1 MGIQDIHAAKADL
14 VDLVLR
20 IGRQA
25 ALGVVPTALRAVAKI
40 SESIKLSRETVTSE
54 ESFPDRMQGETKEV
68 GLTSGGSLSMYLRS
82 TEEIKQFLEA
92 LYRTTRGNAGNYSI
106 VSSQVSFVAADNAL
120 VIDPIHQPTQT
131 TGNGLSDLTAAG
143 VYNGVGDATFET
155 EITVAA
161 ATDEFRWRKNAG
173 AWSASIPITGAAQ
186 ALSDGVTVT
195 FAATTGHTAGD
206 AWTIAVKTF
215 ATFKPFRRL
224 RVRGAGVAGNVARFR
239 VADSV
244 LNTQTKIVVE
254 QGVITDEAAGAAVT
268 IDGQNTF
275 IPRSDAHYFTAE
287 REYPHAAGAKRF
299 LGHQD
304 LVIASGSIEISA
316 KQFVRANLELTGRLA
331 AHNLDANGKPVRK
344 ATSLQP
350 SHLPASTGEIFD
362 ASNNMRGFRRGGLI
376 DGNVK
381 ALTLSVDNQSRYQDM
396 AQTLLPAGVGVG
408 TATAEGNLQGYLY
421 LDDDR
426 LDNALGYADEDL
438 SFDLELADGSV
449 MTFALFRF
457 HFTEINEPTAE
468 SGEGDAMLD
477 NPFKAE
483 RFTLPDGEVAYGMV
497 TFFDATAA

>member
-1 MGIQDIHAAKADL
+1 MPVTDINAAKVDL

-20 IGRQA
+20 LGRQP
-25 ALGVVPTALRAVAKI
+25 ALGTVPTSLRSVAKI
-40 SESIKLSRETVTSE
+40 SESIRAQRETVTSE

-68 GLTSGGSLSMYLRS
+68 GLTAGGSLSLYLRS
-82 TEEIKQFLEA
+82 TAEIKELLSA
-92 LYRTTRGNAGNYSI
+92 LYRTTIGNAGNFSI
-106 VSSQVSFVAADNAL
+106 VSPQVTFDAVDNAL

-143 VYNGVGDATFET
+143 TYNGTGDATFEV

-161 ATDEFRWRKNAG
+161 ATDEFRWRKNGG
-173 AWSASIPITGAAQ
+173 AWSASIAITGAAQ

-215 ATFKPFRRL
+215 AAFKPFRRL
-224 RVRGAGVAGNVARFR
+224 RVRGAGQAGNNTRFR
-239 VADSV
+239 IADSE
-244 LNTQTKIVVE
+244 LNTQLKIVLE
-254 QGVITDEAAGAAVT
+254 YGVVTAEAAGASIT

-287 REYPHAAGAKRF
+287 REYPHAGGAKRF
-299 LGHQD
+299 LGYED
-304 LVIASGSIEISA
+304 LVIGSGSIEITA
-316 KQFVRANLELTGRLA
+316 KQFVRVNLEVTGRIA
-331 AHNLDANGKPVRK
+331 EHNIDASGKPVRK

-350 SHLPASTGEIFD
+350 THAAASTGEIFD

-381 ALTLSVDNQSRYQDM
+381 ALTLSLDNQSRYQDM
-396 AQTLLPAGVGVG
+396 AQTLHPAGVGVG
-408 TATAEGNLQGYLY
+408 TATFEGNLQGYLY

-426 LDNALGYADEDL
+426 LDNALGYDDEDL
-438 SFDLELADGSV
+438 SFDLTLADGSV
-449 MTFALFRF
+449 IVFELFRF
-457 HFTEINEPTAE
+457 HFTEISEPTGE

-477 NPFKAE
+477 NPFRAE
-483 RFTLPDGEVAYGMV
+483 RFTLPDGEVCYGLV
-497 TFFDATAA
+497 TFFDATA